1 MGAATMD
8 GTLTDPTGAVV
19 GNAKIVITS
28 ESTNVSRQ
36 LTSNTAGFF
45 SATDLAPGSYKVMVA
60 CPGFSPREID
70 HILLTVGQIRELNVQ
85 LTIATV
91 SNNVVVSGVSNTL
104 DTATSSVQGL
114 VNGVTTRNLP
124 LNGRDFTELATLQA
138 GVSAVLTQYS
148 ADATSTTRLSRGFG
162 SQLSIGGNRPQQIS
176 YLLDGINTND
186 YANGSPGSVS
196 GAILG
201 VDAVEEFSVIESNAP
216 AQYGR
221 MSGGVLNSITR
232 SGTNTFHGSIYD
244 FVRNSVFDARN
255 HFDPATIPPF
265 RRNQFGATASGPI
278 LRNRTFFFGN
288 YEGFRQSLG
297 SSIEDVV
304 PSPNARMGNL
314 VAGKVTINANVAP
327 YLAVYNI
334 PNAGVSGDTGI
345 YSFVTQQPTN
355 EDFSTIHLDH
365 NFTEKNTLHGTML
378 YDTSSISSADPSD
391 ALIDQAISRR
401 TAISLED
408 IHIFSAQLTNALRAG
423 YSRSV
428 SSGPRQQSVINPAA
442 NNPALGYFPGAN
454 LGALLVSGLTTFNG
468 GAGAVGTYTY
478 HYNSYQLYD
487 DVALVRGRNSFS
499 FGGSVERLQDNEEA
513 GLLPF
518 GEWSFGSLKSFL
530 TNVPTFF
537 ESGLPTLPVA
547 PVDLRTTI
555 VAGYAQDDWRVRNNF
570 TLNIGVRYEMNTD
583 FTEARNRLGALATPT
598 SAAVTPVKSYF
609 SNNPTLLNF
618 DPRAGFA
625 WDPYGHG
632 LTVVHGAVGIYD
644 VLPLPYVLGLQ
655 TVSSSPIYDEAENTS
670 VAKGTFPQNGFTGFN
685 PPVRAIYTPRN
696 PGPNYVMQYT
706 FNIQQ
711 QFAKN
716 TAFTLG
722 YIGSHGVRQPFTS
735 NDINF
740 VPPVVDSPLGYVWP
754 VKGTG
759 TKLNP
764 AIGIESGTYFEGSS
778 VYNSL
783 QASLRYTSSRVQ
795 GSLSYTWGRSIDDSS
810 SALSGASFDNSIS
823 NPPNFDLRLNR
834 ALSDFDVRNL
844 VTAYAMTVLPSPAQH
859 LGPWVAPLRGWNLE
873 NIFTISGG
881 VPFTPTIGGDPLGSL
896 TSTPF
901 DRPDLVR
908 KTGCTQPQNIH
919 YLDTSCFAFP
929 ANYEYATGLSGPR
942 LGNAGRNP
950 FIGPGTFFWTT
961 GLMNEQKL
969 GERIHMQLQA
979 QAFNVSN
986 RTNFGDPQ
994 STEAQIFNASGNP
1007 LSTAG
1012 ELTVTSS
1019 SSRQLQFAL
1028 KFIF

>member
-1 MGAATMD
+1 MGAATLQ
-8 GTLTDPTGAVV
+8 GTVADPSGAIVI
-19 GNAKIVITS
+19 GAKLVITS
-28 ESTNVSRQ
+28 ESTGVSRQ
-36 LTSNTAGFF
+36 LASNSAGFF
-45 SATDLAPGSYKVMVA
+45 SATDLTPGNYKIVVSST
-60 CPGFSPREID
+60 GFGTDEID
-70 HILLTVGQIRELNVQ
+70 HILLTVGQVRDVNVQ
-85 LTIATV
+85 MSVATV
-91 SNNVVVSGVSNTL
+91 ANKVIVTGVSNSL
-104 DTATSSVQGL
+104 DTASSSVEGV
-114 VNGVTTRNLP
+114 VNGMTTRNLP
-124 LNGRDFTELATLQA
+124 LNGRDFTQLATLQA

-162 SQLSIGGNRPQQIS
+162 SQLTIAGNRPQQIS

-232 SGTNTFHGSIYD
+232 SGSNTFHGSVYD

-255 HFDPATIPPF
+255 YFDSATIPPF

-278 LRNRTFFFGN
+278 FRNKTFFFGN

-297 SSIEDVV
+297 SSLQDVV
-304 PSPNARMGNL
+304 PSPNARTGDL

-327 YLAVYNI
+327 FLALYNL
-334 PNAGVSGDTGI
+334 PNTSVSGDTGI

-365 NFTEKNTLHGTML
+365 NFTDKNTLHGTML

-401 TAISLED
+401 AAISLED
-408 IHIFSAQLTNALRAG
+408 IHTFSAQLTNALRVG

-442 NNPALGYFPGAN
+442 DMTALGYFPGAN
-454 LGALLVSGLTTFNG
+454 VGALLVSGLTTFNG
-468 GAGAVGTYTY
+468 GVGAVGTYTY
-478 HYNSYQLYD
+478 HYNSYQIYD
-487 DVALVRGRNSFS
+487 DVALVRGRHSFS

-518 GEWSFGSLKSFL
+518 GEWSFGSLKNFL

-555 VAGYAQDDWRVRNNF
+555 AAGYAQDDWRLLPNL
-570 TLNIGVRYEMNTD
+570 TLNFGIRYEMNTD
-583 FTEARNRLGALATPT
+583 FTESRNRLGELATPT
-598 SAAVTPVKSYF
+598 SSAVTPVKSF
-609 SNNPTLLNF
+609 FTNNPTLANV
-618 DPRAGFA
+618 DPRVGFA
-625 WDPYGHG
+625 WDPYGRG
-632 LTVVHGAVGIYD
+632 QTVVHGAFGLYD
-644 VLPLPYVLGLQ
+644 VLPLPYILGLQ
-655 TVSSSPIYDEAENTS
+655 AVSSSPIYDEAENTS
-670 VAKGTFPQNGFTGFN
+670 VAKGTFPLNGFTGFT
-685 PPVRAIYTPRN
+685 PPVRAIYTPQN
-696 PGPNYVMQYT
+696 PGQNYVMQYT

-711 QFAKN
+711 QFARN
-716 TAFTLG
+716 TTMTVG
-722 YIGSHGVRQPFTS
+722 YIGSHGVRQPFTA

-740 VPPVVDSPLGYVWP
+740 VPPVLASPEGYVWP
-754 VKGTG
+754 KSGTEP
-759 TKLNP
+759 KLNP

-778 VYNSL
+778 LYNSL
-783 QASLRYTSSRVQ
+783 QAALRYSASRLQ
-795 GSLSYTWGRSIDDSS
+795 GMLSYTWARSIDDSS

-823 NPPNFDLRLNR
+823 NPPYFNLRLNR
-834 ALSDFDVRNL
+834 TLSDFDVRNL
-844 VTAYAMTVLPSPAQH
+844 ISAYAMWQLPSPAARF
-859 LGPWVAPLRGWNLE
+859 GPWATPLRGWNLE
-873 NIFTISGG
+873 NILTISGG
-881 VPFTPTIGGDPLGSL
+881 VPFTPTVSGDALGSL

-908 KTGCTQPQNIH
+908 KTGCTRPQNIF

-929 ANYEYATGLSGPR
+929 PSYEYAPGLSGPV

-950 FIGPGTFFWTT
+950 LIGPGTLFWTT

-969 GERIHMQLQA
+969 GERLRMDLEA
-979 QAFNVSN
+979 QAFNVTN
-986 RTNFGDPQ
+986 RTNFADPQ
-994 STEAQIFNASGNP
+994 STEAEIYNVSGNL

-1012 ELTVTSS
+1012 ELTVTST
-1019 SSRQLQFAL
+1019 SSRQLQFSL
-1028 KFIF
+1028 KLLF